1 MTTLTL
7 DGLSV
12 EDFGPEEQAAFVA
25 GVAEALGVA
34 EEKVGV
40 DDVKP
45 VGGGGA
51 AVAPTIL
58 PQNVRRRLMGWQ
70 ESIT

>member
-1 MTTLTL
+1 MTTLTVG
-7 DGLSV
+7 GLSV

-40 DDVKP
+40 EDVKP
-45 VGGGGA
+45 VGRVGSA
-51 AVAPTIL
+51 SPTIT
-58 PQNVRRRLMGWQ
+58 P
-70 ESIT
+70 